1 MSCAELYDKA
11 MHAYTDPNETF
22 NAHARNW
29 IVEAEDAPFENEEA
43 KELFYQ
49 AKRYCR
55 IWMSGAIN
63 ARISRLRMFE
73 CVGKIAEM
81 GLPNPYPKEEEPVEI
96 KEETEEHAEET
107 VEVKK
112 AEEEKAEEK
121 PEVQHILGV
130 IPEPPSEEKSHLFSK
145 RKKR

>member
-29 IVEAEDAPFENEEA
+29 IMAAEDAPFENAEA

-81 GLPNPYPKEEEPVEI
+81 GLPNPYPKEEPEEI
-96 KEETEEHAEET
+96 KEETEEPAEET

-130 IPEPPSEEKSHLFSK
+130 IPEPPSEEKAHLFSK